1 MKTKITPILLLV
13 LALVAANLV
22 LPSLARADTPVVPG
36 DQSSEGDPN
45 GWGDGF
51 GTPPAPPPG
60 DDGSPL
66 GGDAASQRVLL
77 ERVALIGVPVAF
89 L

>member
-22 LPSLARADTPVVPG
+22 LPSIACADTPVTP
-36 DQSSEGDPN
+36 GDPN

-51 GTPPAPPPG
+51 GSPPAPPPPG